1 MQRAGLRLDVVS
13 YALLIHAYGKARRE
27 DEALAVFE
35 EMLDA
40 GVRPTRKTYNIL
52 LDASAISGLVE
63 QAQTVF
69 MCMRRDRFTPD
80 ICSYA
85 TLLSAYINVPDMEG
99 AEKFFKRLKQDGI
112 EPNIVTYGTLIK
124 GYAKM
129 NDLEK
134 MMQKY
139 EEMVT
144 SGIKAN
150 QIIFTAMMD
159 AYGRNKDFGSA
170 VFWFKEMEVHGCPP
184 DQKAKKVLYS
194 LAKTDEDREEA
205 DQLTGN
211 KSNYQSIR
219 FPGGGSV
226 DEDED
231 EGKDDDSEFSDEIDE
246 HPALMAETRRISV
259 EEEREGTPAR
269 MSDEHRSQERFT
281 LTYKRK
287 RRSLPCHIDAN
298 EKGSKGQVEHQQTDD
313 RDTIQVVYEPKEKKT
328 EKA

>member
-1 MQRAGLRLDVVS
+1 MSYNGTPCYLRECLLKSGGSIRIGLYANSSASRMTGRVGWMYKLHYLHFMAMNETYVVTFCS
-13 YALLIHAYGKARRE
+13 YIY
-27 DEALAVFE
+27 
-35 EMLDA
+35 
-40 GVRPTRKTYNIL
+40 
-52 LDASAISGLVE
+52 
-63 QAQTVF
+63 
-69 MCMRRDRFTPD
+69 RFTPD

-150 QIIFTAMMD
+150 QTIFTTMMD

-184 DQKAKKVLYS
+184 DQKAKKVLLS

-219 FPGGGSV
+219 FPGGGSI

-231 EGKDDDSEFSDEIDE
+231 EDEDDDSEFSDEIDE
-246 HPALMAETRRISV
+246 VTLSESC
-259 EEEREGTPAR
+259 EER
-269 MSDEHRSQERFT
+269 Q
-281 LTYKRK
+281 
-287 RRSLPCHIDAN
+287 
-298 EKGSKGQVEHQQTDD
+298 
-313 RDTIQVVYEPKEKKT
+313 
-328 EKA
+328 